1 MKTILKLILY
11 LAPITLKIHNFPIL
25 TLSQSIQVTLA
36 SYKYLLRNSNID
48 YSISYTF
55 IIR

>member
-48 YSISYTF
+48 YSIS
-55 IIR
+55 

>member
-25 TLSQSIQVTLA
+25 TLNQSIQVTLA

-48 YSISYTF
+48 YTISYTF